1 MNRLNLFFVTFFFTL
16 MLSSCAS
23 QTTLTESSMFEQF
36 PKVAELN
43 KQLNTA
49 RSLEYDMLSPIHFAR
64 AVDSYT
70 EASKLAIKGNERAN
84 TFADQG
90 LAQLNVAKSNA
101 AISTDVLE
109 YVLTARRAAISAG
122 ANAQKSK
129 DFAAAENDLVSL
141 ARLIEEGKTDRAK
154 SGREKLLT
162 AYRAIELASLKGDT
176 VERAKEELNNAKKK
190 DADKIAPK
198 TYQLAQNELTLARK
212 VLDADRTNT
221 VKAEVNAQNALWNA
235 QRSIQIVDI
244 ITNFK
249 TSDFS
254 EEDKVLWYQNEIAKV
269 VAPIELNVAF
279 NIPNKALIKSL
290 NTEIQHLADSNKA
303 LDDQLDT
310 KKQALS
316 LAAEVTEEER
326 RQNEEIAAK
335 FSLVQSLFSESEAE
349 VYRQSDNVLI
359 RAHGF
364 NFPSGV
370 SEIESYNFALLNKII
385 SAIKEFPGSKIIVS
399 GHTDN
404 VGGDKMNMA
413 LSEARAEKVAKFLN
427 EVGQIGIERITSR
440 GYGMQRPVYGNET
453 PDGRAANRRI
463 EVLIVN

>member
-1 MNRLNLFFVTFFFTL
+1 MIKLNVFLLTLFFML

-23 QTTLTESSMFEQF
+23 QTTLTESTMFEQF
-36 PKVAELN
+36 PKVAQLN

-49 RSLEYDMLSPIHFAR
+49 RSLDYDLLSPIHFAR
-64 AVDSYT
+64 AEDSYQ
-70 EASKLAIKGNERAN
+70 EASKLAIKGDERGN

-90 LAQLNVAKSNA
+90 LAQLNVAKSNT
-101 AISTDVLE
+101 AISTDLLE
-109 YVLTARRAAISAG
+109 DILTARRAAVAAG
-122 ANAQKSK
+122 ATTQKSK
-129 DFAAAENDLVSL
+129 EFAAAENDLVSL
-141 ARLIEEGKTDRAK
+141 SRLIEEGKTDRAK
-154 SGREKLLT
+154 SGRAKLLA
-162 AYRAIELASLKGDT
+162 AYRDVELESLKGDT

-190 DADKIAPK
+190 NADKIAPK
-198 TYQLAQNELTLARK
+198 TYQLAQEELTLARK

-221 VKAEVNAQNALWNA
+221 AKAEVNAQNALWNA

-249 TSDFS
+249 TSNFS
-254 EEDKVLWYQNEIAKV
+254 EEDKVLWYQNEISKL
-269 VAPIELNVAF
+269 VAPIQSNVAF
-279 NIPNKALIKSL
+279 NTANKSVINSL
-290 NTEIQHLADSNKA
+290 NADIQQLVNRSKE
-303 LDDQLDT
+303 LEDQLVT

-326 RQNEEIAAK
+326 RKNEELAAK
-335 FSLVQSLFSESEAE
+335 FSFVQSLFSKKEAE

-370 SEIESYNFALLNKII
+370 SEIQSYNFALLNKII
-385 SAIKEFPGSKIIVS
+385 NAINQFPNSKIVVS

-404 VGGDKMNMA
+404 VGDNAMNLA

-427 EVGQIGIERITSR
+427 EVGQIGIERIKSR

-453 PDGRAANRRI
+453 PEGRAANRRVEI
-463 EVLIVN
+463 LIVN